1 LVEHDWPDDP
11 SRDEGVSAMS
21 YYEEDDPEA
30 DDCPESSDGFADEF
44 EESGYSEDECFRIED
59 GERVWPHP
67 QSDGSVEWHS
77 DSHTGDG
84 YCQGC
89 DCGAKDPDDC
99 EGDE

>member
-11 SRDEGVSAMS
+11 GRDEGVSAMS
-21 YYEEDDPEA
+21 YYEEDDHEA
-30 DDCPESSDGFADEF
+30 DDCPESRDGFADEF
-44 EESGYSEDECFRIED
+44 EESGYSEDECFRYED
-59 GERVWPHP
+59 SERVWPHP

-77 DSHTGDG
+77 DPHTGDG

-89 DCGAKDPDDC
+89 DCEAEDPDDC